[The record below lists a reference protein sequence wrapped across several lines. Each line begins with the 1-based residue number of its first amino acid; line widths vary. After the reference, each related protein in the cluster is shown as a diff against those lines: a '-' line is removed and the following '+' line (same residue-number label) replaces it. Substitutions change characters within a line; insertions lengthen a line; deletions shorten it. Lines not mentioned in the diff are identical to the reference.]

1 MAATAITLRG
11 EKARSRP
18 LRPGT
23 MADEGDNL
31 TNEGEDARVEA
42 ALLQR
47 VLHLHPTQMTAAE
60 LVRDLAGED
69 ADFGARD
76 AVDRAIRELIGA
88 GLLHRTEDG
97 LVTPTRAAL
106 HFGELLGP

>member
-1 MAATAITLRG
+1 MAG
-11 EKARSRP
+11 E
-18 LRPGT
+18 
-23 MADEGDNL
+23 EDNL
-31 TNEGEDARVEA
+31 TTEGEDARVES

-47 VLHLHPTQMTAAE
+47 VLDLHPARVTAAE

-76 AVDRAIRELIGA
+76 GVERAIRELTGA
-88 GLLHRTEDG
+88 GLLHRTDDG

-106 HFGELLGP
+106 HFGDLLGL

>member
-1 MAATAITLRG
+1 MAA
-11 EKARSRP
+11 
-18 LRPGT
+18 
-23 MADEGDNL
+23 
-31 TNEGEDARVEA
+31 NEENMTTGGEDARLES

-47 VLHLHPTQMTAAE
+47 VLDLHPTRVTAAE

-76 AVDRAIRELIGA
+76 GVERAIRELTGA
-88 GLLHRTEDG
+88 GLLHHADDG

-106 HFGELLGP
+106 HFAALLGP

>member
-1 MAATAITLRG
+1 MT
-11 EKARSRP
+11 
-18 LRPGT
+18 T
-23 MADEGDNL
+23 MAGDADNL
-31 TNEGEDARVEA
+31 TNESEDARVES

-47 VLHLHPTQMTAAE
+47 VLHLHPTRLTAAE

-76 AVDRAIRELIGA
+76 AVERAIRELTGA
-88 GLLHRTEDG
+88 GLLHRSDDG

-106 HFGELLGP
+106 HFGELLGS

>member
-1 MAATAITLRG
+1 MAA
-11 EKARSRP
+11 
-18 LRPGT
+18 
-23 MADEGDNL
+23 DEENL

-47 VLHLHPTQMTAAE
+47 VLDLHPTRMTAAE

-76 AVDRAIRELIGA
+76 GVERAIRELTGA
-88 GLLHRTEDG
+88 GLLHRAEDG
-97 LVTPTRAAL
+97 LVTPTRAAV